1 MQWTLDQL
9 RAFVNAAE
17 TGSFSAAARKLGK
30 AQSRVSTAIANLE
43 IDLGFELFDR
53 SAKLPVLTK
62 KGQAMLVDAKAILAQ
77 CQRMNSRAMAE
88 TQGIPLTFN
97 VAMDEAVPMQTFEK
111 LFVMLAD
118 TFPEL
123 TVTILNGSQDDI
135 ATWVK
140 EGRADIGFIYRVT
153 SITESLDWYDITT
166 VKQLLVTSLDH
177 PLTAISDPNEDDLVK
192 YRQLVI
198 RDRLGYSQERPL
210 SPRYWHID
218 SYFYISSLALHDVGW
233 AFLPEHVAHSPWV
246 NCRLKIHSTEE
257 LSSLPLLTLSAIK
270 LKTRNWDNVML
281 WFYNTLNLL
290 FPKSTN
296 P

>member
-53 SAKLPVLTK
+53 SAKLPILTER
-62 KGQAMLVDAKAILAQ
+62 GEAMRVDAIAILDQ
-77 CQRMNSRAMAE
+77 CQRMNSRAMAV
-88 TQGIPLTFN
+88 TQGIPITFN
-97 VAMDEAVPMQTFEK
+97 VAMDEAVPIQTFET
-111 LFVMLAD
+111 LFVKLAD
-118 TFPEL
+118 SFPNL

-140 EGRADIGFIYRVT
+140 EGRADIGFIYRIK
-153 SITESLDWYDITT
+153 SLPESLHWYDITT
-166 VKQLLVTSLDH
+166 VKQLLITPSLH
-177 PLTAISDPNEDDLVK
+177 PLNSLANPSEDDLVK

-198 RDRLGYSQERPL
+198 RDRLGYSHEKPL
-210 SPRYWHID
+210 SPRYWHVD
-218 SYFYISSLALHDVGW
+218 SYYYISSLVLHGVGW
-233 AFLPEHVAHSPWV
+233 AFVPEHIAHNQWV
-246 NCRLKIHSTEE
+246 TGELKVHSTEA
-257 LSSLPLLTLSAIK
+257 LSTIPLLTLSSIK
-270 LKTRNWDNVML
+270 LKTRDWDDVML

-290 FPKSTN
+290 FPK
-296 P
+296 